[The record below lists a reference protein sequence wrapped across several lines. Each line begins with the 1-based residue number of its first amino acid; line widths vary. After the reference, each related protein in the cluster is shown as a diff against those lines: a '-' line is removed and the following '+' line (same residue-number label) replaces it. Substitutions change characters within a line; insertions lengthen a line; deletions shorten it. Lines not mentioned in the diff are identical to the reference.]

1 MMMIMMIMATKRPEP
16 TFSID
21 TQRGIFSPPSEYYDY
36 DDDDYDENYDDLDG
50 DEDDYDDEYEKPSE
64 AHL

>member
-1 MMMIMMIMATKRPEP
+1 MFSGRESNEKARANILNWHPERHF
-16 TFSID
+16 FS
-21 TQRGIFSPPSEYYDY
+21 FSECCDY
-36 DDDDYDENYDDLDG
+36 DDDDSDENDDDLDG